1 MKILFFLDDFIVK
14 QTIIIIL
21 IMLLNK
27 RISIFDFLNTIKFDI
42 LFIACYA
49 ILVGFMDQYGFLSKI
64 SIPIGL
70 TGVFGTAVAL
80 LLGFR
85 TNQAYDRWWE
95 ARIIWG
101 AIVNDSRT
109 LVRQTISFYDKSDLQ
124 YKFIVSE
131 MANRQ
136 IVWCYALGESLRNI
150 RFSTNV
156 SSYLKF
162 EGITDQNIPNAIL
175 LKHSQALTDARNRNI
190 VNEFQQIQIDSTIV
204 KLCDSMGKCERIK
217 NTVFP
222 KAHSLLIH
230 LIIYVFATM
239 LPFGLE
245 DKNVAVEIVITFL
258 IPIIFIAIEKTSI
271 LMQDPFENRP
281 MDTTMKD
288 LAETIEINLKQ
299 MINEDDILMK
309 EKSDKYY
316 IL

>member
-1 MKILFFLDDFIVK
+1 
-14 QTIIIIL
+14 
-21 IMLLNK
+21 MLLNK

-109 LVRQTISFYDKSDLQ
+109 LVRQTISFYDNSHKGFQKKS
-124 YKFIVSE
+124 SE
-131 MANRQ
+131 VAHRQ
-136 IVWCYALGESLRNI
+136 IIWCYALGESLRKLP
-150 RFSTNV
+150 FSNKV
-156 SSYLKF
+156 SDYLAAH
-162 EGITDQNIPNAIL
+162 GITGINIPNAIL
-175 LKHSQALTDARNRNI
+175 SKHSQALTDARKGNM
-190 VNEFQQIQIDSTIV
+190 VNEFQQIQIDSTIAR
-204 KLCDSMGKCERIK
+204 LCDSMGKCERIK

-245 DKNVAVEIVITFL
+245 DKNVAVEIVLTFL

-281 MDTTMKD
+281 MDTPMKD

-299 MINEDDILMK
+299 MINEDDIIIK